1 MGRIRLLV
9 VAWQQMELSRHA
21 FWKVL
26 PMARSC
32 KAKFVGDVSHF
43 YLSETLYGNH
53 KIFIDG
59 GFRFVNGESCSSVVE
74 GLARHYAKTAGGRH

>member
-1 MGRIRLLV
+1 MGRNRLLV

-32 KAKFVGDVSHF
+32 KAKFAGDVSHF
-43 YLSETLYGNH
+43 YLLETFYGNH
-53 KIFIDG
+53 KIFIDV
-59 GFRFVNGESCSSVVE
+59 GFRFNNGESCSSVVE
-74 GLARHYAKTAGGRH
+74 GLARH